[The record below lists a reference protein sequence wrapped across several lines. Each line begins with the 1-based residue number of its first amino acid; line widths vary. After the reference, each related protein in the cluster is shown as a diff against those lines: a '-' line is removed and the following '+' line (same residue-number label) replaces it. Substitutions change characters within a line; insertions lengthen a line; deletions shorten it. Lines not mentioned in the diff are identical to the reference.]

1 MTALRAEG
9 RIGATRRVGGQQAGG
24 LAVGWPWLWGRAG
37 QQLRACAS
45 SSSHRWMCNGH
56 TEATQPQGRLHS
68 HCGSCWHTLG
78 SSSWQENP
86 NSLLPSALVPFPAAW
101 HSLEATWNSGAA
113 SVLTLCHSEHPA
125 VGTVRALMQHSLV
138 SGDLWQ
144 TAEEE
149 GAGRDYFVF
158 SPQLYQPP

>member
-1 MTALRAEG
+1 MG
-9 RIGATRRVGGQQAGG
+9 NKQ
-24 LAVGWPWLWGRAG
+24 VGWPWAG
-37 QQLRACAS
+37 PGSGAELDS
-45 SSSHRWMCNGH
+45 SSVPVPAAPHTAGCAMATLRQHSHRDGC
-56 TEATQPQGRLHS
+56 TPY
-68 HCGSCWHTLG
+68 CGSCWHTLG

-144 TAEEE
+144 TAEQE

-158 SPQLYQPP
+158 SPQLYQAP